1 MVYMVDLMGILS
13 RLETLFTSRRLF
25 SNWLLAGIMY
35 YLIERGFIKGDIV
48 VKCGGKKYK
57 LDPKIYSFIVSYYH
71 DGFLK
76 NVSCDGSLTGRLG
89 GLLTLVINNKGLVLL
104 KTPDGILLVTRA
116 FDPIVLVETYLY
128 DIHFLGFDLNGWLIV
143 DVGAYIGDTPLYY
156 AKRGAFVVAVEPL
169 PSNYEV
175 MLWNLELNPDLK
187 HRVIPVNAA
196 ISGRD
201 GFVEF
206 SYSTSMD
213 GTASIYGGGRFKV
226 RVRSMRLS
234 MLIKEVTDMGL
245 DLDRFKVRVLK
256 MDCKGCEY
264 DVINEVDV
272 LRLFNIVK
280 IEYSGHLRNRT
291 YHELKSVLEN
301 LGFMCRVWAHEPE
314 AIRLGLDKGGTLTCV
329 KSLNRLLI

>member
-1 MVYMVDLMGILS
+1 MGMLR
-13 RLETLFTSRRLF
+13 RLEVLFASRRLF
-25 SNWLLAGIMY
+25 SNWLLAGIKY
-35 YLIERGFIKGDIV
+35 YLIKRGFIRGDIV
-48 VKCGGKKYK
+48 VKCSNKGYR
-57 LDPKIYSFIVSYYH
+57 LDPEIYSFIVSYYH
-71 DGFLK
+71 EGFLK
-76 NVSCDGSLTGRLG
+76 NVSCDENLTGSLG
-89 GLLTLVINNKGLVLL
+89 GAIDVVINDKGLVFL
-104 KTPDGILLVTRA
+104 KTPDGILLVARA
-116 FDPIVLVETYLY
+116 FDPIVLVETYLF

-175 MLWNLELNPDLK
+175 ILWNIELNPDFK

-206 SYSTSMD
+206 SYSTPMD
-213 GTASIYGGGRFKV
+213 GGASIYGGGKFKV

-234 MLIKEVTDMGL
+234 TLIKEVTDMGL

-272 LRLFNIVK
+272 LRLFDIVK
-280 IEYSGHLRNRT
+280 IEYSGYLRNRT

-301 LGFMCRVWAHEPE
+301 LGFMCRVWAHEPG
-314 AIRLGLDKGGTLTCV
+314 AIRLGLDKAGTLTCF

>member
-1 MVYMVDLMGILS
+1 MVDFMGILS
-13 RLETLFTSRRLF
+13 SLEKLFTSRKLF

-48 VKCGGKKYK
+48 VKCGGKRYK
-57 LDPKIYSFIVSYYH
+57 LDPRIYSFIVSYYH

-76 NVSCDGSLTGRLG
+76 SVSCDGNLTGRLG
-89 GLLTLVINNKGLVLL
+89 GLLTLVINSKGLVLL
-104 KTPDGILLVTRA
+104 KTPDDILLVARA
-116 FDPIVLVETYLY
+116 FDPTVLVETYLY
-128 DIHFLGFDLNGWLIV
+128 DIHFLGFDLTDWLIV

-175 MLWNLELNPDLK
+175 MLRNLELNPDLK
-187 HRVIPVNAA
+187 HRVVPVNAA

-206 SYSTSMD
+206 SYSKPMD
-213 GTASIYGGGRFKV
+213 GGASIYGGGMFKV
-226 RVRSMRLS
+226 KVRSMRLS
-234 MLIKEVTDMGL
+234 TLIKEITSMGL

-272 LRLFNIVK
+272 LRLFDIVK
-280 IEYSGHLRNRT
+280 IEYSGYLRGKT
-291 YHELKSVLEN
+291 YHELKGVLEN
-301 LGFMCRVWAHEPE
+301 LGFTCRVWAHNEFAP
-314 AIRLGLDKGGTLTCV
+314 RVGLDKHGMITCA
-329 KSLNRLLI
+329 KNPSMLLR

>member
-1 MVYMVDLMGILS
+1 MGVLR
-13 RLETLFTSRRLF
+13 RLEVLFASRRLF
-25 SNWLLAGIMY
+25 NNWLLAGIKY
-35 YLIERGFIKGDIV
+35 YLVERGFIREDIV
-48 VKCGGKKYK
+48 VKCGNKGYR
-57 LDPKIYSFIVSYYH
+57 LDPEIYSFIVSYYYE
-71 DGFLK
+71 GFLK
-76 NVSCDGSLTGRLG
+76 SVSCDESLTGSLG
-89 GLLTLVINNKGLVLL
+89 GAIDIVINDKGLVFL
-104 KTPDGILLVTRA
+104 KTPDGILLVARA
-116 FDPIVLVETYLY
+116 FDPIVLIETYLF
-128 DIHFLGFDLNGWLIV
+128 DIHFLDFDLTDWLIV

-156 AKRGAFVVAVEPL
+156 AKRGALVVAVEPL

-187 HRVIPVNAA
+187 HRVVPVNAA
-196 ISGRD
+196 ISDKD

-206 SYSTSMD
+206 SYSKPMD
-213 GTASIYGGGRFKV
+213 GGASIYGGGRFKV
-226 RVRSMRLS
+226 KVRSMRLS
-234 MLIKEVTDMGL
+234 TLIKEITSMGL

-280 IEYSGHLRNRT
+280 IEYSGYLRNRT

-301 LGFMCRVWAHEPE
+301 LGFVCRVWAHEPG
-314 AIRLGLDKGGTLTCV
+314 AIRLGLDKAGTLTCV

>member
-1 MVYMVDLMGILS
+1 LGSIDLVILKDG
-13 RLETLFTSRRLF
+13 R
-25 SNWLLAGIMY
+25 
-35 YLIERGFIKGDIV
+35 
-48 VKCGGKKYK
+48 
-57 LDPKIYSFIVSYYH
+57 
-71 DGFLK
+71 GFLK
-76 NVSCDGSLTGRLG
+76 MPDEVIVSPES
-89 GLLTLVINNKGLVLL
+89 
-104 KTPDGILLVTRA
+104 
-116 FDPIVLVETYLY
+116 FDHIIISETWLY

-156 AKRGAFVVAVEPL
+156 AKRGALVVAVEPL

-206 SYSTSMD
+206 SYSKPMD
-213 GTASIYGGGRFKV
+213 GSASIYGGGRFKV

-234 MLIKEVTDMGL
+234 TLIREITGMGL
-245 DLDRFKVRVLK
+245 DLGRFKIRVLK

-272 LRLFNIVK
+272 LRLFDIVK
-280 IEYSGHLRNRT
+280 IEYSGDLRGKT
-291 YHELKSVLEN
+291 YHELKSVLEK
-301 LGFMCRVWAHEPE
+301 LGFTCRVWAHNEFVP
-314 AIRLGLDKGGTLTCV
+314 RVGLDRHGMITCA
-329 KSLNRLLI
+329 KNPSMLLR